1 MIKKAKKSVAI
12 GLSVA
17 LAVTSVNIPVDSASA
32 AAKKA
37 KLSATKKTLTAG
49 KSTTLTLKTNKKKA
63 KTIKT
68 IKAKYV
74 KVSTSK
80 KSVATVK
87 KVSKKSKVTGIKV
100 TAKKAG
106 KATITVKV
114 TKGTYKGTYKCKVTV
129 KKKASATK
137 KPTQKPTEVPATEA
151 PATEAPATEAPTA
164 EPSTP
169 TAIATTTPTAVPSTS
184 PAIATTTPAA
194 ISYNVIKASN
204 ITKDGGIFKV
214 SLSFD
219 SIAKADDLK
228 DTVLTLTGAKTVKAK
243 FAALDADGKAVYEIT
258 DAADIKALTPFDTT
272 SNGTYKV
279 TSDAK
284 VLVLNGITAEY
295 EEALVGNAVYGYV
308 VDNNGYKPVANAV
321 VKIDGGQSVTT
332 NADGFYKIASV
343 NGQKKMEVSAPD
355 YLDNNNGGNR
365 VYVNRNHVTSQN
377 FVMTK
382 FDLKKVYANIT
393 VKDKE
398 TKNEI
403 SEATVY
409 LYKGNSDT
417 PVVKLNGTN
426 IVSNKGYGQVCYAN
440 EEAVT
445 TGLTNSKEVKAA
457 KNTTYLEKGATYTV
471 KVEKK
476 LSADNLDDVY
486 MLQTVGTFTV
496 GNKYDNSHEF
506 CANKVKK
513 TPSMTLTQALAD
525 ADVLEQVGTT
535 GTATNGKAMEV
546 EYDVYTN
553 IYGGDGDTLTKLTST
568 STTAVKSADIKD
580 NKVDVEITGDV
591 LGKKGIATLP
601 TGDYFVVVN
610 PKDQKSDSVRV
621 AIAAVKIH
629 VTEGE
634 AAKGNVTITKGFLRE
649 FVTNVALT
657 PEQEKAQGAITAADP
672 ATSTEGSKLNVI
684 EKTTSG
690 YDKVTPDV
698 PVKVD
703 YDIKQIVDGVKV
715 PIVAKTTGNEVKA
728 NAKKAFVATN
738 EYDRLLSTGEY
749 AITSKGDYVE
759 SVEKTE
765 SINNKS
771 NMTLTYN
778 TNGAWNMVQVAV
790 KVGKNN
796 KFIDATASTDF
807 ALTKVVAKNVAT
819 GKETTIYDAGT
830 GAGLDATCGKD
841 ITSATD
847 AISSSNPVADG
858 NYLVYNLS
866 KVAKQNL
873 SEGKYTFTY
882 SFKAYKN
889 AVSEYSAIGL
899 ENVKATAE
907 NTFVKSTNDKTTV
920 TGVISTKSDAG
931 VVGKLNGET
940 GNGDSKGN
948 KYKALVM
955 LLNNK
960 NQIAGLSKVSRT
972 GEYTITD
979 GVEANVVAGGAYK
992 LVIRAFGYE
1001 TKVVDVTVDANKEL
1015 TENVTLEQGGK
1026 GEIKAYV
1033 SDTNKNV
1040 IPEIKDSFAFD
1051 KYAIVQPTMTFVAD
1065 LTKVTHNIDLSADA
1079 YDTGVYKGTAS
1090 DKILT
1095 FSNLSA
1101 GDYTVSCG
1109 SAAKTTTTTA
1119 ATKGNE
1125 YAFKTTYSFKNELVT
1140 IKNNGD
1146 KMYPEWQYAKAGD
1159 TSGSDLVKLS
1169 ILFSSTAKEA
1179 IDADGEVFAITVTDK
1194 EGNLVPVTYRD
1205 NADKEIKDAK
1215 TVIRNGLTS
1224 TEITNSSMDISV
1236 PSASTAST
1244 VTYTVTLYTK
1254 SGNQVATALVPVQ
1267 RVDTSVAMTVNNAT
1281 VD

>member
-137 KPTQKPTEVPATEA
+137 KPTQKPTEAPATEA
-151 PATEAPATEAPTA
+151 PATEAPATTEPATTPAITEAPTA
-164 EPSTP
+164 EPSTSP
-169 TAIATTTPTAVPSTS
+169 AITATPTAVPSTS
-184 PAIATTTPAA
+184 PAITATPAA

-204 ITKDGGIFKV
+204 ITKDGSIFKV
-214 SLSFD
+214 NLSFD

-228 DTVLTLTGAKTVKAK
+228 NTVLTLTGAKTVKAK
-243 FAALDADGKAVYEIT
+243 FATLDAEGKAVYEIT

-377 FVMTK
+377 FVMEK
-382 FDLKKVYANIT
+382 FDQKKVYANIT

-398 TKNEI
+398 TKSEI
-403 SEATVY
+403 HGATVY
-409 LYKGNSDT
+409 LYKGNDKDY
-417 PVVKLNGTN
+417 VGKADGKN
-426 IVSNKGYGQVCYAN
+426 IVSQAGYGQVCYAN
-440 EEAVT
+440 EDATIASFSNSTAVQ
-445 TGLTNSKEVKAA
+445 AA
-457 KNTTYLEKGATYTV
+457 SGKTYLEKGATYTV

-476 LSADNLDDVY
+476 LSDSNLDDVY

-496 GNKYDNSHEF
+496 GNKYDNSQEF
-506 CANKVKK
+506 YANKVKK

-525 ADVLEQVGTT
+525 ADVLAQVGIT
-535 GTATNGKAMEV
+535 GSAADKKAMEAD
-546 EYDVYTN
+546 YDVYTN
-553 IYGGDGDTLTKLTST
+553 VYGGDLIKLTSA
-568 STTAVKSADIKD
+568 TAKVAQSADIKD
-580 NKVDVEITGDV
+580 NKVDVEIIEKV
-591 LGKKGIATLP
+591 LNSKGTATLP

-610 PKDQKSDSVRV
+610 PKDQHDTDSVRV

-657 PEQEKAQGAITAADP
+657 PEQEKPQQLSSPAQANTQLYA
-672 ATSTEGSKLNVI
+672 I
-684 EKTTSG
+684 EKDTTG
-690 YDKVTPDV
+690 YTKTTTEIKVG
-698 PVKVD
+698 

-715 PIVAKTTGNEVKA
+715 PVVAAVTDVLVKTNDK
-728 NAKKAFVATN
+728 NAFVATN

-759 SVEKTE
+759 PVEKTE

-778 TNGAWNMVQVAV
+778 TNGAWNMSKVVI

-796 KFIDATASTDF
+796 KFDDATRSADF
-807 ALTKVVAKNVAT
+807 NLTKVVAKNVAT
-819 GKETTIYDAGT
+819 GKETVIY
-830 GAGLDATCGKD
+830 
-841 ITSATD
+841 TD
-847 AISSSNPVADG
+847 ANGKEAKCGTSEASASNAIAVGNEVAADK
-858 NYLVYNLS
+858 YLVYDLAGVEKKNLP
-866 KVAKQNL
+866 
-873 SEGKYTFTY
+873 EGKYTFTY

-899 ENVKATAE
+899 ENVKASAE

-931 VVGKLNGET
+931 EVAKLNGEI
-940 GNGDSKGN
+940 GNGNSNGN

-960 NQIAGLSKVSRT
+960 NQIAGLSKVSTT
-972 GEYTITD
+972 GEYAITD

-1040 IPEIKDSFAFD
+1040 ISDIANNSYAFD

-1065 LTKVTHNIDLSADA
+1065 LKKVNQTIKLSTDD
-1079 YDTGVYKGTAS
+1079 YDTGVYEGKAS

-1109 SAAKTTTTTA
+1109 STTDNKITNA
-1119 ATKGNE
+1119 DKAGNG
-1125 YAFKTTYSFKNELVT
+1125 YKFKTTYSFKNELVT

-1169 ILFSSTAKEA
+1169 ILFSGDAKTAVTA
-1179 IDADGEVFAITVTDK
+1179 GNVFAITVTDK
-1194 EGNLVPVTYRD
+1194 EGNLVTV
-1205 NADKEIKDAK
+1205 KDGSNETK
-1215 TVIRNGLTS
+1215 TVIRNGLAS
-1224 TEITNSSMDISV
+1224 TDSMDILV
-1236 PSASTAST
+1236 PSASTEAT

-1254 SGNQVATALVPVQ
+1254 SGKQVATALVPVQ
-1267 RVDTSVAMTVNNAT
+1267 RVNTSVAMTVNDAT
-1281 VD
+1281 ID

>member
-137 KPTQKPTEVPATEA
+137 KPTQKPTEAPATEA
-151 PATEAPATEAPTA
+151 PATEAPATTEPATTPAITEAPTV
-164 EPSTP
+164 EPSTSP
-169 TAIATTTPTAVPSTS
+169 AITATPTAVPSTS
-184 PAIATTTPAA
+184 PAITATPAA

-204 ITKDGGIFKV
+204 ITKDGSIFKV

-243 FAALDADGKAVYEIT
+243 FAALDAEGKAVYEIT

-308 VDNNGYKPVANAV
+308 VDDNGYKPVANAV

-332 NADGFYKIASV
+332 DANGFYKIASV

-382 FDLKKVYANIT
+382 FDQKKVYANIT

-398 TKNEI
+398 TKSEI
-403 SEATVY
+403 KGATVY
-409 LYKGNSDT
+409 LYKGNDKD
-417 PVVKLNGTN
+417 PVVKLDGAN
-426 IVSNKGYGQVCYAN
+426 IVSQATHGQVCYAN
-440 EEAVT
+440 ESADIASFT
-445 TGLTNSKEVKAA
+445 DSTAVKAA
-457 KNTTYLEKGATYTV
+457 TGKTYLEKGATYTV

-476 LSADNLDDVY
+476 LSAANLDDVY
-486 MLQTVGTFTV
+486 MMQAVGTFTV
-496 GNKYDNSHEF
+496 GNKYDNSQEF
-506 CANKVKK
+506 YADKVKK

-610 PKDQKSDSVRV
+610 PKDQKADSVRV

-657 PEQEKAQGAITAADP
+657 PEQEKAQNLSNPAA
-672 ATSTEGSKLNVI
+672 AGTKLYAI
-684 EKTTSG
+684 EKGTTG
-690 YDKVTPDV
+690 YTATTDEIKV
-698 PVKVD
+698 K

-715 PIVAKTTGNEVKA
+715 PIVAAGLDKNVVTNDK
-728 NAKKAFVATN
+728 NAFVATN
-738 EYDRLLSTGEY
+738 EYNRLLSTGEY

-759 SVEKTE
+759 PVEKKE

-778 TNGAWNMVQVAV
+778 TNGAWNMSKAV
-790 KVGKNN
+790 IKVGKNN
-796 KFIDATASTDF
+796 KFVSDETSADF
-807 ALTKVVAKNVAT
+807 NLTKVVAKNVAT
-819 GKETTIYDAGT
+819 GKETVIF
-830 GAGLDATCGKD
+830 
-841 ITSATD
+841 TD
-847 AISSSNPVADG
+847 AAGKEAMCGDNEATATTGISSSNKVAPG
-858 NYLVYNLS
+858 KYLVYDLSSVEKKNLP
-866 KVAKQNL
+866 
-873 SEGKYTFTY
+873 EGKYTFTY

-899 ENVKATAE
+899 ENVKASAE

-931 VVGKLNGET
+931 VVAKLDGTE
-940 GNGDSKGN
+940 GNGASKGK

-960 NQIAGLSKVSRT
+960 NQIAGLSTVNNA

-1033 SDTNKNV
+1033 SDTNKKA
-1040 IPEIKDSFAFD
+1040 ISGIDESYAFD

-1065 LTKVTHNIDLSADA
+1065 LKKVAQTIKLSTDD
-1079 YDTGVYKGTAS
+1079 YDTGVYKADYDGTVNE
-1090 DKILT
+1090 KILT

-1109 SAAKTTTTTA
+1109 SIKNLDITNADKA
-1119 ATKGNE
+1119 GNG
-1125 YAFKTTYSFKNELVT
+1125 YKFKTTYSFKNELVT

-1146 KMYPEWQYAKAGD
+1146 KMYPEWQYAKAGE

-1169 ILFSSTAKEA
+1169 ILFSDAAQTAVGTGK
-1179 IDADGEVFAITVTDK
+1179 VFAITVTDK
-1194 EGNLVPVTYRD
+1194 EGNLVTV
-1205 NADKEIKDAK
+1205 KDGSNETK
-1215 TVIRNGLTS
+1215 TVIKNGLAAA
-1224 TEITNSSMDISV
+1224 SSMDIWV

-1267 RVDTSVAMTVNNAT
+1267 RVDTSVAMTVNDAT

>member
-137 KPTQKPTEVPATEA
+137 KPTQKPTEA
-151 PATEAPATEAPTA
+151 PATEAPATEEPATTPAITEAPTA
-164 EPSTP
+164 EPSTSP
-169 TAIATTTPTAVPSTS
+169 AITATPTAVPSTS
-184 PAIATTTPAA
+184 PAITATPAA

-204 ITKDGGIFKV
+204 ITKDGSIFKV
-214 SLSFD
+214 NLSFD
-219 SIAKADDLK
+219 STAKADDLK

-243 FAALDADGKAVYEIT
+243 FAALDAEGKAVYEIT

-332 NADGFYKIASV
+332 DANGFYKIASV

-355 YLDNNNGGNR
+355 YLDNNNNGER

-382 FDLKKVYANIT
+382 FDQKKVYANIT

-426 IVSNKGYGQVCYAN
+426 IVSKTNYGQVCYAN
-440 EEAVT
+440 EDAVT
-445 TGLTNSKEVKAA
+445 SGLTNSTEVKAA
-457 KNTTYLEKGATYTV
+457 ANTTYLEKGATYTV

-476 LSADNLDDVY
+476 LSAANLDDVY

-496 GNKYDNSHEF
+496 GNKYDNSQEF
-506 CANKVKK
+506 YANKVKK

-525 ADVLEQVGTT
+525 ADVLDQVGIE
-535 GTATNGKAMEV
+535 GTSASEKAMNV
-546 EYDVYTN
+546 KYDVYTN

-568 STTAVKSADIKD
+568 STTAVKSANIKD

-591 LGKKGIATLP
+591 FSKKGKVTLP
-601 TGDYFVVVN
+601 TGDYFVVVD
-610 PKDQKSDSVRV
+610 PQEATGKDNDSVRV

-657 PEQEKAQGAITAADP
+657 PEQEKPQNLLSPAA
-672 ATSTEGSKLNVI
+672 AGTKLFAI
-684 EKTTSG
+684 EKDTTG
-690 YDKVTPDV
+690 YKATATEIKVG
-698 PVKVD
+698 

-715 PIVAKTTGNEVKA
+715 PVVAAVTDVAVKTNEK
-728 NAKKAFVATN
+728 NAFVATN
-738 EYDRLLSTGEY
+738 EYNRLLSTGEY

-759 SVEKTE
+759 PVEKTE

-778 TNGAWNMVQVAV
+778 TNGAWNMSKAV
-790 KVGKNN
+790 IKVGKNN
-796 KFIDATASTDF
+796 KFVDAKIPADF
-807 ALTKVVAKNVAT
+807 NLTKVVAKNVAT
-819 GKETTIYDAGT
+819 GKETVIYTDTNGIAANC
-830 GAGLDATCGKD
+830 GATEVAATSPISDTNEVAEGK
-841 ITSATD
+841 
-847 AISSSNPVADG
+847 
-858 NYLVYNLS
+858 YLVYDLSGVDKKNLP
-866 KVAKQNL
+866 
-873 SEGKYTFTY
+873 EGKYTFTY

-899 ENVKATAE
+899 ENVKASAE

-931 VVGKLNGET
+931 VVAKLNGET
-940 GNGDSKGN
+940 GNGSS

-960 NQIAGLSKVSRT
+960 NQIAGLSKVSAT

-1040 IPEIKDSFAFD
+1040 ISDIADSYAFD

-1065 LTKVTHNIDLSADA
+1065 LKKVTQTIDLSTDA
-1079 YDTGVYKGTAS
+1079 YDIGVYKGS
-1090 DKILT
+1090 PNGKILT

-1109 SAAKTTTTTA
+1109 STTDSKITNAAIA
-1119 ATKGNE
+1119 GNG
-1125 YAFKTTYSFKNELVT
+1125 YKFKTTYSFKNELVT

-1169 ILFSSTAKEA
+1169 ILFSDAAKTAVGTDK
-1179 IDADGEVFAITVTDK
+1179 VFAITVTDK
-1194 EGNLVPVTYRD
+1194 EGNLVTV
-1205 NADKEIKDAK
+1205 KDGSNETK
-1215 TVIRNGLTS
+1215 TVIRNGLTVGA
-1224 TEITNSSMDISV
+1224 SSMDILV

-1267 RVDTSVAMTVNNAT
+1267 RVDTSVAMTVNDAT

>member
-1 MIKKAKKSVAI
+1 MIKKAKKSVAV

-17 LAVTSVNIPVDSASA
+17 LAVTSVNIPFDSASA

-106 KATITVKV
+106 TATITVKV

-137 KPTQKPTEVPATEA
+137 KPTQKPTEVPTATPEVTVEPTVEPTTT
-151 PATEAPATEAPTA
+151 PAITA
-164 EPSTP
+164 EP
-169 TAIATTTPTAVPSTS
+169 ATT
-184 PAIATTTPAA
+184 PAITAEPATTPAITATPAA

-204 ITKDGGIFKV
+204 ITKDGSIFKV

-243 FAALDADGKAVYEIT
+243 FAALDAEGKAVYEIT

-308 VDNNGYKPVANAV
+308 VDDNGYKPVANAV

-332 NADGFYKIASV
+332 DANGFYKIASV

-355 YLDNNNGGNR
+355 YLDNNNNGDR

-382 FDLKKVYANIT
+382 FDQKKVYANIT

-398 TKNEI
+398 TKSEI
-403 SEATVY
+403 KGATVY
-409 LYKGNSDT
+409 LYKGNDKD
-417 PVVKLNGTN
+417 PVVKLDGAN
-426 IVSNKGYGQVCYAN
+426 IVSQATHGQVCYAN
-440 EEAVT
+440 ESADIASFT
-445 TGLTNSKEVKAA
+445 DSTAVKAA
-457 KNTTYLEKGATYTV
+457 AGKTYLEKGATYTV

-476 LSADNLDDVY
+476 LSAANLDDVY
-486 MLQTVGTFTV
+486 MMQTVGTFTV
-496 GNKYDNSHEF
+496 GNKYDNSQEF
-506 CANKVKK
+506 YATKVKK

-525 ADVLEQVGTT
+525 ADVLDQVGIEGSASTE
-535 GTATNGKAMEV
+535 KAMEV
-546 EYDVYTN
+546 TYDVYTN
-553 IYGGDGDTLTKLTST
+553 IYGGDGDTLTKLI
-568 STTAVKSADIKD
+568 TAKTIAKSADIKN

-591 LGKKGIATLP
+591 FSKKGTVTLP

-610 PKDQKSDSVRV
+610 PTDKKDDSVRV

-657 PEQEKAQGAITAADP
+657 PEQEKPQNLSNPAA
-672 ATSTEGSKLNVI
+672 AGTKLYAI
-684 EKTTSG
+684 EKGTTG
-690 YDKVTPDV
+690 YTATTDAIKV
-698 PVKVD
+698 K

-715 PIVAKTTGNEVKA
+715 PIVAAGLDKNVETNDK
-728 NAKKAFVATN
+728 NAFVATN
-738 EYDRLLSTGEY
+738 EYNRLLSTGEY

-759 SVEKTE
+759 PVEKKE

-778 TNGAWNMVQVAV
+778 TNGAWNMSKAV
-790 KVGKNN
+790 IKVGKNN
-796 KFIDATASTDF
+796 KFVDAKIPADF
-807 ALTKVVAKNVAT
+807 NLTKVVAKNVAT
-819 GKETTIYDAGT
+819 GKETVIYTDTNGIAANC
-830 GAGLDATCGKD
+830 GATEVTATSPISDTNEVAEGK
-841 ITSATD
+841 
-847 AISSSNPVADG
+847 
-858 NYLVYNLS
+858 YLVYDLSGVDKKNLP
-866 KVAKQNL
+866 
-873 SEGKYTFTY
+873 EGKYTFTY

-899 ENVKATAE
+899 ENVKASAE

-931 VVGKLNGET
+931 VVAKLNGET
-940 GNGDSKGN
+940 GNGSS

-960 NQIAGLSKVSRT
+960 NQIAGLSKVSAT

-1033 SDTNKNV
+1033 SDTNKNA
-1040 IPEIKDSFAFD
+1040 IAEIADSYAFD

-1065 LTKVTHNIDLSADA
+1065 LKKVTQNIDLSSDA
-1079 YDTGVYKGTAS
+1079 YDIGVYKGAYNGTVNG
-1090 DKILT
+1090 KIIT

-1109 SAAKTTTTTA
+1109 STIDSKITN
-1119 ATKGNE
+1119 ATIAGNG
-1125 YAFKTTYSFKNELVT
+1125 YKFKTTYSFKNELVT

-1169 ILFSSTAKEA
+1169 ILFSDAAKTAVGTDK
-1179 IDADGEVFAITVTDK
+1179 VFAITVTDK
-1194 EGNLVPVTYRD
+1194 EGNLVTV
-1205 NADKEIKDAK
+1205 KDGSNETK
-1215 TVIRNGLTS
+1215 TVIRNGLT
-1224 TEITNSSMDISV
+1224 TGASSMDILV

-1267 RVDTSVAMTVNNAT
+1267 RVDTSVAMTVNDAT

>member
-49 KSTTLTLKTNKKKA
+49 KSTTLTLKTNKKKS
-63 KTIKT
+63 KTIKGVLT
-68 IKAKYV
+68 GNM

-87 KVSKKSKVTGIKV
+87 KVTKTYKVKGKKYVKVSGIKV
-100 TAKKAG
+100 SAKKAG
-106 KATITVKV
+106 KSVITVKV

-151 PATEAPATEAPTA
+151 PATEAPATEAPATEAPATA
-164 EPSTP
+164 VPSTSP
-169 TAIATTTPTAVPSTS
+169 AIATTTPTAVPSTS

-214 SLSFD
+214 NLSFD

-308 VDNNGYKPVANAV
+308 VDDNGYKPVANAV

-382 FDLKKVYANIT
+382 FDQKQVYANIT

-398 TKNEI
+398 TKSEI
-403 SEATVY
+403 SGATVY
-409 LYKGNSDT
+409 LYKGNDKD
-417 PVVKLNGTN
+417 PVVKLDSNGN
-426 IVSNKGYGQVCYAN
+426 IVSQTGYGQVCYAN
-440 EEAVT
+440 ENASINSF
-445 TGLTNSKEVKAA
+445 TNSTKVKADA
-457 KNTTYLEKGATYTV
+457 GKTYLEKGVTYTV

-476 LSADNLDDVY
+476 LSDTNLDDVY
-486 MLQTVGTFTV
+486 MMQTVGTFTV
-496 GNKYDNSHEF
+496 GNKYDNSQEF
-506 CANKVKK
+506 YANKVKK

-525 ADVLEQVGTT
+525 ADVLDQVAIAGSS
-535 GTATNGKAMEV
+535 ASEKAMKV
-546 EYDVYTN
+546 NYDVYTN
-553 IYGGDGDTLTKLTST
+553 IYGGDGLTKLT
-568 STTAVKSADIKD
+568 TATKTIAQSADIKN

-591 LGKKGIATLP
+591 FGKKGTATLP
-601 TGDYFVVVN
+601 TGDYFVVVD
-610 PKDQKSDSVRV
+610 PQEAPGKDTDSVRV

-657 PEQEKAQGAITAADP
+657 PEQEKAQGAITAGTA
-672 ATSTEGSKLNVI
+672 LNVI
-684 EKTTSG
+684 EKKTSG

-715 PIVAKTTGNEVKA
+715 PIVAKATDNAVTA
-728 NAKKAFVATN
+728 NAKNTFVATN
-738 EYDRLLSTGEY
+738 EYNRLLSTGEY
-749 AITSKGDYVE
+749 AITSKGNYVE
-759 SVEKTE
+759 PVEKTE

-778 TNGAWNMVQVAV
+778 TNGAWNMVQAAV

-796 KFIDATASTDF
+796 KFIDATAPADF

-830 GAGLDATCGKD
+830 GAGLDAKCGTD
-841 ITSATD
+841 ITSATA
-847 AISSSNPVADG
+847 AISSSNPVAEG
-858 NYLVYNLS
+858 NYLVYDLS
-866 KVAKQNL
+866 NVAKQNL

-899 ENVKATAE
+899 ENVKASAE

-931 VVGKLNGET
+931 VVAKLDGT
-940 GNGDSKGN
+940 AGDTNNSN

-960 NQIAGLSKVSRT
+960 NQIAGLSKVSAT

-979 GVEANVVAGGAYK
+979 GTDANVVAGGAYK

-1040 IPEIKDSFAFD
+1040 I
-1051 KYAIVQPTMTFVAD
+1051 
-1065 LTKVTHNIDLSADA
+1065 
-1079 YDTGVYKGTAS
+1079 S
-1090 DKILT
+1090 DI
-1095 FSNLSA
+1095 A
-1101 GDYTVSCG
+1101 
-1109 SAAKTTTTTA
+1109 
-1119 ATKGNE
+1119 
-1125 YAFKTTYSFKNELVT
+1125 
-1140 IKNNGD
+1140 
-1146 KMYPEWQYAKAGD
+1146 
-1159 TSGSDLVKLS
+1159 
-1169 ILFSSTAKEA
+1169 
-1179 IDADGEVFAITVTDK
+1179 
-1194 EGNLVPVTYRD
+1194 
-1205 NADKEIKDAK
+1205 
-1215 TVIRNGLTS
+1215 
-1224 TEITNSSMDISV
+1224 
-1236 PSASTAST
+1236 
-1244 VTYTVTLYTK
+1244 
-1254 SGNQVATALVPVQ
+1254 
-1267 RVDTSVAMTVNNAT
+1267 
-1281 VD
+1281 

>member
-151 PATEAPATEAPTA
+151 PATEAPATEAPATA
-164 EPSTP
+164 VPSTSP
-169 TAIATTTPTAVPSTS
+169 AIATTTPTAVPSTS

-214 SLSFD
+214 NLSFD

-308 VDNNGYKPVANAV
+308 VDDNGYKPVANAV

-355 YLDNNNGGNR
+355 YLDNNNNGDR

-382 FDLKKVYANIT
+382 FDQKQVYANIT

-398 TKNEI
+398 TKSEI
-403 SEATVY
+403 SGATVY
-409 LYKGNSDT
+409 LYKGNDKD
-417 PVVKLNGTN
+417 PVVKLDSNGN
-426 IVSNKGYGQVCYAN
+426 IVSQTGYGQVCYAN
-440 EEAVT
+440 ENASINSF
-445 TGLTNSKEVKAA
+445 TNSTKVKADA
-457 KNTTYLEKGATYTV
+457 GKTYLEKGVTYTV

-476 LSADNLDDVY
+476 LSDTNLDDVY
-486 MLQTVGTFTV
+486 MMQTVGTFTV
-496 GNKYDNSHEF
+496 GNKYDNSQEF
-506 CANKVKK
+506 YANKVKK

-525 ADVLEQVGTT
+525 ADVLDQVAIAGSS
-535 GTATNGKAMEV
+535 ASEKAMKV
-546 EYDVYTN
+546 NYDVYTN
-553 IYGGDGDTLTKLTST
+553 IYGGDGLTKLT
-568 STTAVKSADIKD
+568 TATKTIAQSADIKN

-591 LGKKGIATLP
+591 FGKKGTATLP
-601 TGDYFVVVN
+601 TGDYFVVVD
-610 PKDQKSDSVRV
+610 PQEAPGKDTDSVRV

-657 PEQEKAQGAITAADP
+657 PEQEKAQGAITAGTA
-672 ATSTEGSKLNVI
+672 LNVI
-684 EKTTSG
+684 EKKTSG

-715 PIVAKTTGNEVKA
+715 PIVAKATDNAVTA
-728 NAKKAFVATN
+728 NAKNTFVATN
-738 EYDRLLSTGEY
+738 EYNRLLSTGEY
-749 AITSKGDYVE
+749 AITSKGNYVE
-759 SVEKTE
+759 PVEKTE

-778 TNGAWNMVQVAV
+778 TNGAWNMVQAAV

-796 KFIDATASTDF
+796 KFIDATAPADF

-830 GAGLDATCGKD
+830 GAGLDAKCGTD
-841 ITSATD
+841 ITSATA
-847 AISSSNPVADG
+847 AISSSNPVAEG
-858 NYLVYNLS
+858 NYLVYDLS
-866 KVAKQNL
+866 NVAKQNL

-889 AVSEYSAIGL
+889 AVAEYSAIGL
-899 ENVKATAE
+899 ENVKASAE

-931 VVGKLNGET
+931 VVAKLNGET
-940 GNGDSKGN
+940 GNGSN
-948 KYKALVM
+948 QYKALVM

-960 NQIAGLSKVSRT
+960 NQIAGLSKVSAD

-979 GVEANVVAGGAYK
+979 GIEANVVAGGAYK

-1040 IPEIKDSFAFD
+1040 ISDIADSYAFD

-1065 LTKVTHNIDLSADA
+1065 LKKVTHNIDLSTDE
-1079 YDTGVYKGTAS
+1079 YDIGVYKGAYNGTVNG
-1090 DKILT
+1090 KILT

-1109 SAAKTTTTTA
+1109 STVKSTTTA

-1125 YAFKTTYSFKNELVT
+1125 YVFKNTYSFKNELVT

-1169 ILFSSTAKEA
+1169 ILFSSDAKA
-1179 IDADGEVFAITVTDK
+1179 AVANTGDVFAITVTDK
-1194 EGNLVPVTYRD
+1194 EGNLVPVTYKD

-1215 TVIRNGLTS
+1215 TVIRNGLTTAES
-1224 TEITNSSMDISV
+1224 SASSMDILV
-1236 PSASTAST
+1236 PSASTEAT

-1254 SGNQVATALVPVQ
+1254 SGKQVATALVPVQ
-1267 RVDTSVAMTVNNAT
+1267 RVNTSVAMTVNNAI

>member
-1 MIKKAKKSVAI
+1 MIKKAKKSVAV

-17 LAVTSVNIPVDSASA
+17 LAVTSVNIPFDSASA

-137 KPTQKPTEVPATEA
+137 KPTQKPTEAPATEA
-151 PATEAPATEAPTA
+151 PATEAPATTEPTTTPAITEAPTV
-164 EPSTP
+164 EPSTSP
-169 TAIATTTPTAVPSTS
+169 AITATPTAVPSTS
-184 PAIATTTPAA
+184 PAITATPAA

-204 ITKDGGIFKV
+204 ITKDGSIFKV

-243 FAALDADGKAVYEIT
+243 FAALDAEGKAVYEIT

-308 VDNNGYKPVANAV
+308 VDDNGYKPVANAV

-332 NADGFYKIASV
+332 DANGFYKIASV

-382 FDLKKVYANIT
+382 FDQKKVYANIT

-398 TKNEI
+398 TKSEI
-403 SEATVY
+403 KGATVY
-409 LYKGNSDT
+409 LYKGNDKD
-417 PVVKLNGTN
+417 PVVKLDGAN
-426 IVSNKGYGQVCYAN
+426 IVSQATHGQVCYAN
-440 EEAVT
+440 ESADIASFT
-445 TGLTNSKEVKAA
+445 DSTAVKAA
-457 KNTTYLEKGATYTV
+457 TGKTYLEKGATYTV

-476 LSADNLDDVY
+476 LSAANLDDVY
-486 MLQTVGTFTV
+486 MMQTVGTFTV
-496 GNKYDNSHEF
+496 GNKYDNSQEF
-506 CANKVKK
+506 YADKVKK

-525 ADVLEQVGTT
+525 ADVLDQVGIEGSKSTE
-535 GTATNGKAMEV
+535 KAMEV
-546 EYDVYTN
+546 TYDVYTN
-553 IYGGDGDTLTKLTST
+553 IYGGDGDTLTKLM
-568 STTAVKSADIKD
+568 TAKKIAKSADIKD

-591 LGKKGIATLP
+591 FGKKGTVTLP

-610 PKDQKSDSVRV
+610 PTDKKDDSVRV

-657 PEQEKAQGAITAADP
+657 PEQEKPQNLSNPAA
-672 ATSTEGSKLNVI
+672 AGTKLYAI
-684 EKTTSG
+684 EKGTTG
-690 YDKVTPDV
+690 YTATTDEIKV
-698 PVKVD
+698 K

-715 PIVAKTTGNEVKA
+715 PIVAAGLDKNVETNDK
-728 NAKKAFVATN
+728 NAFVATN
-738 EYDRLLSTGEY
+738 EYNRLLSTGEY

-759 SVEKTE
+759 PVEKKE

-778 TNGAWNMVQVAV
+778 TNGAWNMSKAV
-790 KVGKNN
+790 IKVGKNN
-796 KFIDATASTDF
+796 KFVSDETSADF
-807 ALTKVVAKNVAT
+807 NLTKVVAKNVAT
-819 GKETTIYDAGT
+819 GKETVIFTDVAGKEAMCGDNEATATT
-830 GAGLDATCGKD
+830 G
-841 ITSATD
+841 
-847 AISSSNPVADG
+847 ISSSNKVAAG
-858 NYLVYNLS
+858 KYLVYDLSSVEKKNLP
-866 KVAKQNL
+866 
-873 SEGKYTFTY
+873 EGKYTFTY

-899 ENVKATAE
+899 ENVKASAE

-931 VVGKLNGET
+931 VVAKLNGET
-940 GNGDSKGN
+940 GNGSN

-960 NQIAGLSKVSRT
+960 NQIAGLSKVSTT

-1033 SDTNKNV
+1033 SDTNKN
-1040 IPEIKDSFAFD
+1040 IISDIADSYAFD

-1065 LTKVTHNIDLSADA
+1065 LKKVTQTIDLSTDA
-1079 YDTGVYKGTAS
+1079 YDIGVYKGS
-1090 DKILT
+1090 PNGKILT

-1109 SAAKTTTTTA
+1109 STTDSKITNAAIA
-1119 ATKGNE
+1119 GNG
-1125 YAFKTTYSFKNELVT
+1125 YKFKTTYSFKNELVT

-1169 ILFSSTAKEA
+1169 ILFSDAAKTAVGTDK
-1179 IDADGEVFAITVTDK
+1179 VFAITVTDK
-1194 EGNLVPVTYRD
+1194 EGNLVTV
-1205 NADKEIKDAK
+1205 KDGSNETK
-1215 TVIRNGLTS
+1215 TVIRNGLTAGA
-1224 TEITNSSMDISV
+1224 SSMDILV

-1267 RVDTSVAMTVNNAT
+1267 RVDTSVAMTVNDAT